1 VTTIE
6 YKFENDV
13 IPETDTV
20 EYPCVICGREAGP
33 YRGRGRKPTHCPDHK
48 KTQSKIG
55 RKSPKNDALAA
66 QAADA
71 LVQVNRMAAF
81 GATVIGY
88 EDTGDALRSAQDEFR
103 NAAHAALVTDEELCR
118 AILRG
123 GALSARLSLVLT
135 YGMMLTVVGP
145 VAVHEHRT
153 RRDYKQAQINTE
165 WGTGPGEDRA
175 DLS

>member
-1 VTTIE
+1 LSAVD
-6 YKFENDV
+6 YVFEPDT

-20 EYPCVICGREAGP
+20 EYPCTVCGREAGP
-33 YRGRGRKPTHCPDHK
+33 YSGRGRKPKFCPEHK
-48 KTQSKIG
+48 KTTGKVGS
-55 RKSPKNDALAA
+55 RKAPKNDALAA

-88 EDTGDALRSAQDEFR
+88 EDTGHALRSAQDEFR

-123 GALSARLSLVLT
+123 GALSARMSLILS

-145 VAVHEHRT
+145 VAVHEYRQRRT
-153 RRDYKQAQINTE
+153 NKAIEYDE
-165 WGTGPGEDRA
+165 TGP
-175 DLS
+175 

>member
-1 VTTIE
+1 MDTQRRQTLTAIE

-33 YRGRGRKPTHCPDHK
+33 YSGRGRKPRYCPDHK
-48 KTQSKIG
+48 KSTKSVG
-55 RKSPKNDALAA
+55 RKAPKNDALAA

-123 GALSARLSLVLT
+123 GALSARLSLLLT
-135 YGMMLTVVGP
+135 YGMMISVVGP
-145 VAVHEHRT
+145 VAVHEYRT
-153 RRDYKQAQINTE
+153 RRRINAIE
-165 WGTGPGEDRA
+165 YDDETGP
-175 DLS
+175 